1 MTARDVPPVSAIA
14 DVLALWGDDGWLTP
28 PLSPVVAATGAIL
41 GRVRIVVLAA
51 ASASASAGPSL
62 TPMYDLMSTDLSGR
76 FVIFAGAHPV
86 GGAVWGEILTFAARQ
101 RNACGAVVDGFVRDV
116 PAMNELGVPVYAR
129 AVCVGGPNGR
139 AHVVGVDVE
148 THVGGVVIDPDD
160 HVVADATGCVR
171 IRAARLGEVL
181 GAARRYAAAEQQ
193 VTDALT
199 AGEPLSSAYRY
210 KKLAVDE
217 LREVRQSRQ

>member
-1 MTARDVPPVSAIA
+1 MTARDEPPVSAIA

-28 PLSPVVAATGAIL
+28 PLSPVVAATEAIL
-41 GRVRIVVLAA
+41 GRVR
-51 ASASASAGPSL
+51 
-62 TPMYDLMSTDLSGR
+62 
-76 FVIFAGAHPV
+76 IFAGAHPV
-86 GGAVWGEILTFAARQ
+86 GGAVWGEILTIAARQ
-101 RNACGAVVDGFVRDV
+101 QNACGAMVDGFVRDV

-148 THVGGVVIDPDD
+148 ARVGGVVIDPDD

-171 IRAARLGEVL
+171 IRATRLGEVL

-199 AGEPLSSAYRY
+199 AGEPLSSASRY
-210 KKLAVDE
+210 KKSAVDE
-217 LREVRQSRQ
+217 LREVNQSRK

>member
-14 DVLALWGDDGWLTP
+14 DVLALWDDDGWLTP
-28 PLSPVVAATGAIL
+28 H
-41 GRVRIVVLAA
+41 
-51 ASASASAGPSL
+51 AS
-62 TPMYDLMSTDLSGR
+62 
-76 FVIFAGAHPV
+76 
-86 GGAVWGEILTFAARQ
+86 
-101 RNACGAVVDGFVRDV
+101 
-116 PAMNELGVPVYAR
+116 

-148 THVGGVVIDPDD
+148 ACVGGVVIDPDD

-193 VTDALT
+193 ANDALT
-199 AGEPLSSAYRY
+199 AGEPLSSAYRF
-210 KKLAVDE
+210 KKSAVDE
-217 LREVRQSRQ
+217 LREVSQTRE